1 MTDGIDNDV
10 EFNLNGVAVQAPVRG
25 HEMLASLLRR
35 RGCTSVHIGCEEGV
49 CGACTVNI
57 DGRSVR
63 SCLTL
68 AAQIDG
74 RTVIT
79 VEGLAARADGA
90 RLQQA
95 FVDQHAAQCGYCT
108 PGFLMIALE
117 LLAEFRGQAVP
128 DEGELR
134 QRLSAAI
141 CRCTGYAPIL
151 AAVQQALR
159 QGPNSAAAEAPL
171 DRAP

>member
-1 MTDGIDNDV
+1 
-10 EFNLNGVAVQAPVRG
+10 
-25 HEMLASLLRR
+25 LLRR
-35 RGCTSVHIGCEEGV
+35 HGCTSVHLGCEEGV
-49 CGACTVNI
+49 CGACTVVV
-57 DGRSVR
+57 DGQSAR
-63 SCLTL
+63 SCLLL

-74 RTVIT
+74 RTVFT

-117 LLAEFRGQAVP
+117 LLSECHAKPAPSEA
-128 DEGELR
+128 ELR

-159 QGPNSAAAEAPL
+159 QGHSAAAAAVPL
-171 DRAP
+171 ESSP